1 MKKVNF
7 NNLDNIEIPDSW
19 ADEAIQVQKN
29 PQKDAPLVLFR
40 VSSTLIAV
48 ASIALVCTL
57 SITLYFFAHKDNII
71 PVNNP
76 TVHIS
81 ETVTSTKP
89 TQKSPTPEESEKDYD
104 YAVKPTSSKFENP
117 TLEPQE
123 NVSETSNSTE
133 KETVKPTQSPS
144 SKPTQKPSIKPTS
157 PTDKPTTPTQEP
169 PTDEIEDG
177 PPVIPEDMII
187 CTGSFDEK
195 LLLGYDKVFFGI
207 SPDSDYIADEIPEVS
222 AMHEATIVSR
232 HEGYI
237 SVIFSPVESGI
248 VNKTDLYNYYFY
260 NINGDIIYTGQI
272 YITVY

>member
-19 ADEAIQVQKN
+19 ADKAIQAQKN
-29 PQKDAPLVLFR
+29 PKKDAPLVLFR
-40 VSSTLIAV
+40 ISRTLIAV

-76 TVHIS
+76 TVYIS
-81 ETVTSTKP
+81 ETVTSTNP
-89 TQKSPTPEESEKDYD
+89 TQKSPNPEESEKDYT
-104 YAVKPTSSKFENP
+104 VKPTSSIFENP

-123 NVSETSNSTE
+123 NGSEASNPSD

-144 SKPTQKPSIKPTS
+144 SKPTQKPTS

-177 PPVIPEDMII
+177 PPVFPEDIII

-195 LLLGYDKVFFGI
+195 LLLGYDKVFYSI
-207 SPDSDYIADEIPEVS
+207 SPDSDYSADEKPEVS
-222 AMHEATIVSR
+222 AMHEATIESR

-237 SVIFSPVESGI
+237 NVSFSPIASGI

-272 YITVY
+272 YITVN

>member
-29 PQKDAPLVLFR
+29 PKKDAPLVLFR
-40 VSSTLIAV
+40 VSRTLITV

-57 SITLYFFAHKDNII
+57 SITLYFFAHKDNIL

-76 TVHIS
+76 TVHIP
-81 ETVTSTKP
+81 ETVASTNP
-89 TQKSPTPEESEKDYD
+89 TQKSPNPEESEKDY
-104 YAVKPTSSKFENP
+104 AAKSTSSIFENP

-144 SKPTQKPSIKPTS
+144 SKPTQKPTS

-177 PPVIPEDMII
+177 PPVIPEDMNI

-195 LLLGYDKVFFGI
+195 LLLGYDKVFCSI
-207 SPDSDYIADEIPEVS
+207 SSDSDYTVDELPEVS

-237 SVIFSPVESGI
+237 SVSFSPVESGI